1 MSLLLSKVTPP
12 VMRSSRSCAMLPR
25 RWSLLAFS
33 VSSGESRSSGCEM
46 SVLRSTI
53 GASVDVLLVA
63 VLGGEAVDIVF
74 RPFAR
79 VTALALDH
87 LQQRLVNVARHIL
100 LITAHVEVRA
110 FLEPRVELARLRKHS
125 VLDVNLVG
133 PVAREGDVEAAQ
145 HAVLQPLL
153 PFDLVEEVATHVALA
168 EEQP

>member
-1 MSLLLSKVTPP
+1 MPWNFMSLLLSKVTPP

-79 VTALALDH
+79 VTALALAH
-87 LQQRLVNVARHIL
+87 LHQRLVNVARHIL
-100 LITAHVEVRA
+100 LIAAPVELRA
-110 FLEPRVELARLRKHS
+110 VLEPGVKRQRPARH
-125 VLDVNLVG
+125 
-133 PVAREGDVEAAQ
+133 E
-145 HAVLQPLL
+145 
-153 PFDLVEEVATHVALA
+153 
-168 EEQP
+168 